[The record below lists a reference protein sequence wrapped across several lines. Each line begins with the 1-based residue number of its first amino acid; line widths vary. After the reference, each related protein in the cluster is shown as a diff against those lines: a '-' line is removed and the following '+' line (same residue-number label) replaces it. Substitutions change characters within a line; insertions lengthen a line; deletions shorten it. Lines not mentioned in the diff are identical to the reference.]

1 MIWQILV
8 QFVFRLAFG
17 LAAAMSLTSSKE
29 VTAGFFRVHL
39 WVVMGLNTFVAALA
53 WSLPDIVPQAASVRW
68 LATVGA
74 ILSYVGAVAW
84 LYEGHRTGR
93 ILLVLV
99 TVVNV
104 VGAIVASRGQ
114 VPSPAWTPWLVGADT
129 MSSGLLLGTVFS
141 SMLLGH
147 WYLNTPTMKLAPLKR
162 LILLTLVAV
171 LVRAII
177 SGGGLLAV
185 VGMLESLQQ
194 APWAFVSLRWLTGIF
209 GVIAMAVMAWWTLQ
223 IPNTQSATGIL
234 YVGVIFVFLGELT
247 SQLLSAQT
255 PFPV

>member
-17 LAAAMSLTSSKE
+17 LAAAMALTSSKE
-29 VTAGFFRVHL
+29 VTACFFRVHL

-53 WSLPDIVPQAASVRW
+53 WLLPDIVPQAAAVRW
-68 LATVGA
+68 LATAGA
-74 ILSYVGAVAW
+74 LLSYVGAVVW
-84 LYEGHRTGR
+84 LYEGRRAGR
-93 ILLVLV
+93 VLLVLV
-99 TVVNV
+99 TIVNV
-104 VGAIVASRGQ
+104 LGAIVASRSQ
-114 VPSPAWTPWLVGADT
+114 VAAPEWNAWLVAADT
-129 MSSGLLLGTVFS
+129 ISSGLLLGTVFS

-162 LILLTLVAV
+162 LIVLTIVAA

-185 VGMLESLQQ
+185 VAMLESLHQ
-194 APWAFVSLRWLTGIF
+194 APWAFVTLRWLTGIF
-209 GVIAMAVMAWWTLQ
+209 GVVAMSVMAWWTLK